1 MGRRQIRGPPSA
13 PEDHHRFQQRFLWV
27 TPNTSTAGQEVRAH
41 AARQSYRQQRWRDL
55 NVRRSRVAVSF
66 PWGKM
71 PVSSNTNLKQGF
83 PSETRTQNPIHHE
96 VANDLSTELLLVSNS
111 DAPIRPASMTN
122 KATVIM

>member
-1 MGRRQIRGPPSA
+1 MGHRQIRCPPSA

-66 PWGKM
+66 PWRKM
-71 PVSSNTNLKQGF
+71 PVLSNTIVRQGF

-96 VANDLSTELLLVSNS
+96 VANDRSTELLLVSNS
-111 DAPIRPASMTN
+111 DAFSRPASTTN
-122 KATVIM
+122 KAAVVT